1 MEDFE
6 MQDKDYSNKKVDL
19 KVWKEIIKI
28 IFTKKKNII
37 LMIISAIGL
46 ALLDICYPLLNTY
59 AIEHFFDIPDP
70 TIISDESILK
80 FMLCY
85 IAVAFG
91 YGIFVF
97 SFLKMASVVEVE
109 VGYVIRKKAFDKL
122 QYLPFS
128 YYDKTPSGWIMS
140 RMTSDARRLSGFVS
154 WSLVDLLWSFLLMV
168 AIMIVLYVINWKL
181 ALIMT
186 CIVPILL
193 FISFFIQKKIL
204 KSYRGVRKINSNIT
218 AKYNEGILGSKT
230 TKTLVLEKRNN
241 QEFNRECHKYKNH
254 AMKAIIFSSIY
265 WPLILVLGYTG
276 VGFTI
281 YIGGN
286 MVLIKA
292 IDIATLY
299 LFINY
304 TTSFFDPV
312 MAIARIMGEMQQAQA
327 SCERIIE
334 LIETPLD
341 ISDTDEV
348 IEKYGDIL
356 NPKKEVYPPLYGDIE
371 FKNVNFEYIAGER
384 VLKDFNLK
392 VKKGQSV
399 ALVGKTGSGKSTIVN
414 LICRFY
420 EPTTGEILIDG
431 ENYKTKSL
439 GWLHHSL
446 GYVLQTPHLFKGTV
460 MENIKYGHREV
471 TDEKAIEICK
481 LIGADEFISKLDDG
495 YNTNVGESGSR
506 LSNGQ
511 KQLISFARAI
521 IANPSILVLDEATSS
536 IDTTTEVIIQNATN
550 KILEG
555 RTSFIVA
562 HRLSTIVRCDLI
574 LVIDNGKILEQGT
587 HQELLNKKG
596 EYYNLYKNQFINEA
610 IEASSK

>member
-6 MQDKDYSNKKVDL
+6 LQDIDYTNEKVNL
-19 KVWKEIIKI
+19 KVWKEIVKI

-46 ALLDICYPLLNTY
+46 AILDILYPLLNTY
-59 AIEHFFDIPDP
+59 AVDNFFDVADP
-70 TIISDESILK
+70 SLTSDESIFK

-85 IAVAFG
+85 FGLALG

-97 SFLKMASVVEVE
+97 GFIKMANVVEVE

-122 QYLPFS
+122 QCLPFS

-140 RMTSDARRLSGFVS
+140 RMTSDSRRLSGFVS
-154 WSLVDLLWSFLLMV
+154 WSLVDMLWSGLLMV
-168 AIMIVLYVINWKL
+168 TIMIVLYIINWRL

-186 CIVPILL
+186 CVVPVLIV
-193 FISFFIQKKIL
+193 ISIFVQKKIL
-204 KSYRGVRKINSNIT
+204 KSYRSVRKINSNIT

-230 TKTLVLEKRNN
+230 SKTLVLEKRNN
-241 QEFNRECHKYKNH
+241 KEFYNESNKFKNH
-254 AMKAIIFSSIY
+254 SLRAIVFTSLY
-265 WPLILVLGYTG
+265 WPIILVLGYTG
-276 VGFTI
+276 VGFTLS
-281 YIGGN
+281 IGGN
-286 MVLIKA
+286 MVLIDSL
-292 IDIATLY
+292 DIATLY
-299 LFINY
+299 LFVTY

-312 MAIARIMGEMQQAQA
+312 MALARVMGEMQQAQA

-334 LIETPLD
+334 LIETPLEV
-341 ISDTDEV
+341 SDSEDV

-356 NPKKEVYPPLYGDIE
+356 NPKKEAYPPLNGDVE
-371 FKNVNFEYIAGER
+371 FKNVSFEYIKG
-384 VLKDFNLK
+384 VNILKDFNLK

-399 ALVGKTGSGKSTIVN
+399 ALVGATGSGKSTIVN

-420 EPTTGEILIDG
+420 EPTSGEILIDG

-446 GYVLQTPHLFKGTV
+446 GYVLQTPHLFKGTI
-460 MENIKYGHREV
+460 MDNIKYGHKEV
-471 TDEKAIEICK
+471 SDEKAIEVCK
-481 LIGADEFISKLDDG
+481 LIGASEFIDELEEG
-495 YNTNVGESGSR
+495 YFTQVGEGGSR

-536 IDTTTEVIIQNATN
+536 IDTNTEAIIQEATK
-550 KILEG
+550 KILKG

-562 HRLSTIVRCDLI
+562 HRLSTIVNSDLI
-574 LVIDNGKILEQGT
+574 LVIDNGKILEEGT
-587 HQELLNKKG
+587 HEELLNKKG